1 EAGLDHPPAQR
12 DADKAPGEQ
21 QLNAVS
27 GQRSAPSS
35 RSCDDLGDACVRRI
49 AAGCGACQHGGM
61 APLIDLRVLRLLAS
75 RLCHDLIGPVAAI
88 NNGVELLGDEDPD
101 FVRDAVALVGDSAR
115 KAAARLQF
123 YRFVF
128 GAGQGTPSGQSPQAL
143 AAALFDGGPILCDY
157 GAAAAELGLE
167 WQKLACNLLLVA
179 GEALPRGGRLVL
191 DAGPRLEAIGEGSGQ
206 LYDSRRAADRLSGL
220 RRGAARRRPRPG
232 RARRSRGPIPSR
244 YSVRRRLP

>member
-1 EAGLDHPPAQR
+1 
-12 DADKAPGEQ
+12 
-21 QLNAVS
+21 
-27 GQRSAPSS
+27 
-35 RSCDDLGDACVRRI
+35 
-49 AAGCGACQHGGM
+49 M

-191 DAGPRLEAIGEGSGQ
+191 DAGPRLEAIGEGTGLSPEV
-206 LYDSRRAADRLSGL
+206 RAALTL
-220 RRGAARRRPRPG
+220 AVAP
-232 RARRSRGPIPSR
+232 AEL
-244 YSVRRRLP
+244 SVRTVGAYLAGANAAALGCRLDAENAPGSFTIRAVPPAG